1 MEYNH
6 IKRIE
11 GSDYFGSYLSI
22 DLFNMKT
29 CTFNCIH
36 CRAGPTIN
44 QIPQRVYLY
53 PVTKVLDEI
62 KDSIANNGKVDYIK
76 YSHRGDQTLY
86 VLFGSLNKK
95 IKEEFPNIKIATCT
109 NCSMLSRE
117 DIFSELKNVDIV
129 IASLDSVIDEEFRRI
144 NRPLEKITLTSIL
157 NNIKKF
163 SSEYN
168 GKLWI
173 NSVILKG
180 YNDSEESLTKL
191 KHYLDELQP
200 DNFLITFDTIIS
212 ENVID
217 QNFKLKLVDLFVDTP
232 YDVQIGVDRP

>member
-1 MEYNH
+1 MDYKH

-11 GSDYFGSYLSI
+11 GSDDFGSYLTV

-44 QIPQRVYLY
+44 QIPQRAYLY

-62 KDSIANNGKVDYIK
+62 KDSIKNDGKVDFIK
-76 YSHRGDQTLY
+76 YSHRGDPTLY

-95 IKEEFPNIKIATCT
+95 IKEEFPEIKIATCT

-117 DIFSELKNVDIV
+117 DIFNELKNVDIV
-129 IASLDSVIDEEFRRI
+129 IASLDSVIEEEFRKI
-144 NRPLEKITLTSIL
+144 NRPLEKISLSSIL
-157 NNIKKF
+157 NDIFKF
-163 SSEYN
+163 GSVFN

-173 NSVILKG
+173 NTVLLKG
-180 YNDSEESLTKL
+180 YNDSKDSLAKL
-191 KHYLDELQP
+191 KQYLDKLQP
-200 DNFLITFDTIIS
+200 DNFLITFDTIVS
-212 ENVID
+212 TDNFD
-217 QNFKLKLVDLFVDTP
+217 RDFKLQLVDLFVDTP